1 MELSVGPQEW
11 WQVGLT
17 RAEATLLVFCFHGS
31 RKHHLSHLFH
41 FTVTSMIT
49 CPSVTNVLFTVCIFW
64 KVKCVTSVLPLYGG
78 SMSVF
83 TGSSVPDAGTPSVTW
98 RGIMLITD
106 CYTTGVWKRGE
117 RLRWEGGRKKGE
129 RSIKVTVGRDAVKG
143 RDGEMKTQSG
153 MRPNVRRI
161 LEKRWWEWKEGIKYR
176 NTTHLGEISTSL
188 LT

>member
-117 RLRWEGGRKKGE
+117 RLRWEGGREKERRAFNKSDSRERRGE
-129 RSIKVTVGRDAVKG
+129 RKRRRDEDAEWDEAQCEENIGKEMMRVKRG
-143 RDGEMKTQSG
+143 
-153 MRPNVRRI
+153 N
-161 LEKRWWEWKEGIKYR
+161 
-176 NTTHLGEISTSL
+176 
-188 LT
+188 